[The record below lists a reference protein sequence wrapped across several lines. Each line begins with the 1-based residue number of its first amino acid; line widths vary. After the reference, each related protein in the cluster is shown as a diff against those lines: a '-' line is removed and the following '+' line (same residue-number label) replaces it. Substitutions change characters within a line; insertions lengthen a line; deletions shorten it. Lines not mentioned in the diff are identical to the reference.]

1 MNKALVFFLLFFILA
16 NCSLDKK
23 TGLWTQDE
31 KSELKKIKIEESDL
45 KELFLKDEA
54 YTKEFN
60 PNLKIELKLKP
71 KNNYLNTTDNNNT
84 FVNYNGILKKVS
96 KYKFKKIKNFNY
108 YELDLIFDKENIIF
122 FDNKGTIFKV
132 NKQSKLIWKK
142 NIYSKDQKKNR
153 PILFFSNSE
162 SKLVVADNIAKYYV
176 IDINTGKL
184 IWEKRHSSSFNSE
197 IKIYKDKIFVIDLQN
212 VLHCYSLMNGTEL
225 WNLPT
230 DKTFVKSQKRL
241 SLVIA
246 EGKVF
251 FNNSIGDISSVDIK
265 TGNLLWQIPTQSDA
279 IYEDVF
285 RLKTS
290 DLIATPN
297 SILFSNNQNEFFSI
311 NMQSGTVDWKAKI
324 NSNIKSTLI
333 ENLIFS
339 ITMEGFLVVTDY
351 RTGNVIRITDIFS
364 GFIRDYLLDFK
375 DPVRTNMLPVGF
387 VVGAKNVY
395 LTTDHGLLI
404 VIDILTGKTKSVLK
418 LAKYKGRTKISRPFA
433 LNKNLFIIK
442 NNAILKLN

>member
-1 MNKALVFFLLFFILA
+1 MSKLIIFFLFFFLIT

-31 KSELKKIKIEESDL
+31 KTELKKIKVEEVDL
-45 KELFLKDEA
+45 KELFLKEEA
-54 YTKEFN
+54 FIKEFN
-60 PNLKIELKLKP
+60 PNLKIKLKIKP

-84 FVNYNGILKKVS
+84 FVNYNGNLKKIS
-96 KYKFKKIKNFNY
+96 KYKFKKIENFNY

-122 FDNKGTIFKV
+122 FDNKGTIFKF
-132 NKQSKLIWKK
+132 NEKSKLVWKT
-142 NIYSKDQKKNR
+142 NIYNKKQKKNR
-153 PILFFSNSE
+153 PILFFSNNE
-162 SKLVVADNIAKYYV
+162 SKLVVADNIAKYYL
-176 IDINTGKL
+176 IDINTGEL
-184 IWEKRHSSSFNSE
+184 IWEKRHTSSFNSE
-197 IKIYKDKIFVIDLQN
+197 IKIYKNKIFVVDLQN
-212 VLHCYSLMNGTEL
+212 VLRCYSIKDGSEL

-230 DKTFVKSQKRL
+230 EKTFIKSQKRL

-246 EGKVF
+246 DDKVF

-290 DLIATPN
+290 DMIAAPN
-297 SILFSNNQNEFFSI
+297 AILFSNNQNEFFSI

-333 ENLIFS
+333 ENLIFT
-339 ITMEGFLVVTDY
+339 ITMEGFLVITDY
-351 RTGNVIRITDIFS
+351 RTGNVIRVTDIFS
-364 GFIRDYLLDFK
+364 GFVRDYLLDFK
-375 DPVRTNMLPVGF
+375 EAVRTRMLPVGF
-387 VVGAKNVY
+387 VIGTNNIY
-395 LTTDHGLLI
+395 LTTNHGLLV
-404 VIDILTGKTKSVLK
+404 VIDILTGKAQSTLK
-418 LAKYKGRTKISRPFA
+418 LAKYGRSKLSRPFA

-442 NNAILKLN
+442 NKAILKLN

>member
-1 MNKALVFFLLFFILA
+1 MNKTLVFFLLFFFLA

-122 FDNKGTIFKV
+122 FDNKGTIFKF

-176 IDINTGKL
+176 IDINTGEL

-212 VLHCYSLMNGTEL
+212 VLRCYSLMNGTEL

-324 NSNIKSTLI
+324 NSSIKSTLI

-351 RTGNVIRITDIFS
+351 RTGDVIRITDIFS

>member
-1 MNKALVFFLLFFILA
+1 VNKALVFFLLFFILA

-31 KSELKKIKIEESDL
+31 KSELKKIKIKKSDL
-45 KELFLKDEA
+45 KELFLKEEA
-54 YTKEFN
+54 NIKEFN
-60 PNLKIELKLKP
+60 PNLKIELKFKP

-84 FVNYNGILKKVS
+84 FVNYNGNLKKVS

-122 FDNKGTIFKV
+122 FNNKGTIFKF
-132 NKQSKLIWKK
+132 NDQSKLIWKK
-142 NIYSKDQKKNR
+142 NIYNKRQKKNR
-153 PILFFSNSE
+153 PILFFSSNDN
-162 SKLVVADNIAKYYV
+162 KLVVADNIAKYYL
-176 IDINTGKL
+176 IDIDTGEL
-184 IWEKRHSSSFNSE
+184 IWEKKHSSSFNSE
-197 IKIYKDKIFVIDLQN
+197 IKIYKDRIFVVDLEN
-212 VLHCYSLMNGTEL
+212 VLRCYSLMDGTEL

-230 DKTFVKSQKRL
+230 EKTFIKSQKRL

-246 EGKVF
+246 DDKVF

-290 DLIATPN
+290 DLVATPN
-297 SILFSNNQNEFFSI
+297 SILFSNNQNEFFSV
-311 NMQSGTVDWKAKI
+311 NMQSGTIDWKTKI
-324 NSNIKSTLI
+324 NSNIKSTLVG
-333 ENLIFS
+333 NLIFS
-339 ITMEGFLVVTDY
+339 ITMEGLLIITDY
-351 RTGNVIRITDIFS
+351 RNGNIIRITDIFS
-364 GFIRDYLLDFK
+364 SFIRDYLLDFK
-375 DPVRTNMLPVGF
+375 EAVRTKMLPVGF
-387 VVGAKNVY
+387 IVGTKNVY

-404 VIDILTGKTKSVLK
+404 VIDILTGKVQSVLK
-418 LAKYKGRTKISRPFA
+418 VAKYKGKTKLSRPFA

>member
-1 MNKALVFFLLFFILA
+1 MNKTLVFFLLFFFLA

-122 FDNKGTIFKV
+122 FDNKGTIFKF

-351 RTGNVIRITDIFS
+351 RTGDVIRITDIFS

-442 NNAILKLN
+442 NNAILKLK

>member
-1 MNKALVFFLLFFILA
+1 MNKTLVFFLLFFFLA

-54 YTKEFN
+54 NTKEFN
-60 PNLKIELKLKP
+60 PNLKVELKLKP

-122 FDNKGTIFKV
+122 FDNKGTIFKF
-132 NKQSKLIWKK
+132 NNQSKLIWKK
-142 NIYSKDQKKNR
+142 NIYSKRQKKNR

-212 VLHCYSLMNGTEL
+212 VLRCYSLMNGTEL

>member
-1 MNKALVFFLLFFILA
+1 VNKVLVFFFIFFFIT

-31 KSELKKIKIEESDL
+31 KTELKKIKVKKSDL
-45 KELFLKDEA
+45 KELFLKEDA
-54 YTKEFN
+54 YTNEFN
-60 PNLKIELKLKP
+60 SSLKIKFKFKP
-71 KNNYLNTTDNNNT
+71 KNNYLNTTDNNNS
-84 FVNYNGILKKVS
+84 FINYNGSLKKVS
-96 KYKFKKIKNFNY
+96 KYKFKKIENFNY

-122 FDNKGTIFKV
+122 FDNKGTIFKF
-132 NKQSKLIWKK
+132 NEKSKLIWKK
-142 NIYSKDQKKNR
+142 NIYNKRQKKNT
-153 PILFFSNSE
+153 PILFFSKNE

-176 IDINTGKL
+176 IDINTGEL

-197 IKIYKDKIFVIDLQN
+197 IKIYKDKIFVVDLEN
-212 VLHCYSLMNGTEL
+212 VLHCYSLTDGNEL

-230 DKTFVKSQKRL
+230 DKTFIKSQKRL

-246 EGKVF
+246 EDKIF

-290 DLIATPN
+290 DLVAGPN

-311 NMQSGTVDWKAKI
+311 NMQTGTVDWKTKI

-339 ITMEGFLVVTDY
+339 ITMEGFLVITDY
-351 RTGNVIRITDIFS
+351 RTGNIIRITDIFS
-364 GFIRDYLLDFK
+364 SFIRDYLLDFK
-375 DPVRTNMLPVGF
+375 EAVRTKMLPVGF
-387 VVGAKNVY
+387 VVGTKNVY
-395 LTTDHGLLI
+395 LTTDQGLLI
-404 VIDILTGKTKSVLK
+404 VIDILTGKAQSVLK
-418 LAKYKGRTKISRPFA
+418 LAKYSGRTKLSRPFA
-433 LNKNLFIIK
+433 LNKNLFIMK

>member
-1 MNKALVFFLLFFILA
+1 MNKVLVFFIFFFIT

-84 FVNYNGILKKVS
+84 FVNYNGILKRVS

-122 FDNKGTIFKV
+122 FDNKGTIFKF

-324 NSNIKSTLI
+324 NSSIKSTLI

-351 RTGNVIRITDIFS
+351 RTGDVIRITDIFS

-375 DPVRTNMLPVGF
+375 EAVRTNMLPVGF

>member
-1 MNKALVFFLLFFILA
+1 MNKTLVFFLLFFFLA

-45 KELFLKDEA
+45 KELFLKDEV

-122 FDNKGTIFKV
+122 FDNKGTIFKF

-142 NIYSKDQKKNR
+142 NIYSKGQKKNR

-212 VLHCYSLMNGTEL
+212 VLRCYSLMNGTEL

-246 EGKVF
+246 DGKVF

-324 NSNIKSTLI
+324 NSSIKSTLI

-351 RTGNVIRITDIFS
+351 RTGDVIRITDIFS

>member
-1 MNKALVFFLLFFILA
+1 MNKTLVFLLLFFLA

-54 YTKEFN
+54 YSKEFN

-122 FDNKGTIFKV
+122 FDNKGTIFKF
-132 NKQSKLIWKK
+132 NKQSKLMWKK

-162 SKLVVADNIAKYYV
+162 SKLVVVDNIAKYYV

-212 VLHCYSLMNGTEL
+212 VLRCYSLMNGTEL

-324 NSNIKSTLI
+324 NSSIKSTLI

>member
-1 MNKALVFFLLFFILA
+1 MNKTLVFLLLFFLA

-122 FDNKGTIFKV
+122 FDNKGTIFKF

-142 NIYSKDQKKNR
+142 NIYNKDQKKNR
-153 PILFFSNSE
+153 QILFFSNSE

-176 IDINTGKL
+176 IDINTGEL
-184 IWEKRHSSSFNSE
+184 MWEKKHSSSFNSE

-212 VLHCYSLMNGTEL
+212 VLRCYSLMNGTEL

-246 EGKVF
+246 DGKVF

-351 RTGNVIRITDIFS
+351 RTGDVIRITDIFS

-375 DPVRTNMLPVGF
+375 DSVRTNRLPVGF

>member
-1 MNKALVFFLLFFILA
+1 MNKTLVFFLLFFFLT

-96 KYKFKKIKNFNY
+96 KYKFKRIKNFNFY
-108 YELDLIFDKENIIF
+108 LFDLIFDKENIIF
-122 FDNKGTIFKV
+122 FDNKGTIFKF
-132 NKQSKLIWKK
+132 NEKSKLIWKK
-142 NIYSKDQKKNR
+142 NIYSKGQKKNR
-153 PILFFSNSE
+153 PILFFSNNE

-197 IKIYKDKIFVIDLQN
+197 IKIYKDKIFVVDLEN
-212 VLHCYSLMNGTEL
+212 VLRCYSLMNGTEL

-246 EGKVF
+246 DDKIF

-404 VIDILTGKTKSVLK
+404 VIDILTGKAKSVLN

>member
-1 MNKALVFFLLFFILA
+1 MNKTLVFLLLFFLA

-23 TGLWTQDE
+23 TGFWTQDE
-31 KSELKKIKIEESDL
+31 KLELKKIKIEESDL

-54 YTKEFN
+54 NTKEFN
-60 PNLKIELKLKP
+60 PNLKVELKLKP

-122 FDNKGTIFKV
+122 FDNKGTIFKF

-162 SKLVVADNIAKYYV
+162 SKLVVVDNIAKYYV

-387 VVGAKNVY
+387 IVGAKNVY

>member
-1 MNKALVFFLLFFILA
+1 
-16 NCSLDKK
+16 
-23 TGLWTQDE
+23 
-31 KSELKKIKIEESDL
+31 
-45 KELFLKDEA
+45 
-54 YTKEFN
+54 
-60 PNLKIELKLKP
+60 
-71 KNNYLNTTDNNNT
+71 
-84 FVNYNGILKKVS
+84 
-96 KYKFKKIKNFNY
+96 
-108 YELDLIFDKENIIF
+108 
-122 FDNKGTIFKV
+122 
-132 NKQSKLIWKK
+132 
-142 NIYSKDQKKNR
+142 
-153 PILFFSNSE
+153 
-162 SKLVVADNIAKYYV
+162 
-176 IDINTGKL
+176 
-184 IWEKRHSSSFNSE
+184 
-197 IKIYKDKIFVIDLQN
+197 
-212 VLHCYSLMNGTEL
+212 MNGTEL

-324 NSNIKSTLI
+324 NSSIKSTLI